1 MTFAKPALDIPAQ
14 IALLEARGLAVPDH
28 ARAAHFLR
36 YISYY
41 RLRTYWMTL
50 EAPPAPGQAHKF
62 VAGASFEDVLNLYI
76 FDRQL
81 RLLMIDA
88 IERVEVAV
96 RGVWAH
102 QMAIRY
108 GSHGYLDPGLYA
120 NPRFF
125 SRGLAA
131 FEEEFDRSRDTFIQH
146 YKRKYT
152 APKLPPVW
160 MAAEILV
167 VRAAFQN
174 GSKICARSADRQA
187 LARAFGIDERI
198 FCSFLRHLA
207 VVRNIC
213 AHHARLW
220 DRALT
225 VKMVLPK
232 YPRELAVSMNPAAPA
247 AIYNSITMLAHILAT
262 VAPGSQWKAE
272 LGALFAATPNLNMAA
287 MGFPAGW
294 RTRQGGAS
302 DERAGLS
309 GIQGEWGRVARP
321 SAVALDP

>member
-1 MTFAKPALDIPAQ
+1 MKFAKPALDIPAQ
-14 IALLEARGLAVPDH
+14 IALLEARGLTVPDH

-41 RLRTYWMTL
+41 RLRAYWMTL
-50 EAPPAPGQAHKF
+50 EAPAVQGQAHGF
-62 VAGASFEDVLNLYI
+62 VAGASFEDILNLYI

-125 SRGLAA
+125 ANGMAS
-131 FEEEFDRSRDTFIQH
+131 FEEEFDRSRDTFILH

-160 MAAEILV
+160 MAAEILSFGQLSKWIENL
-167 VRAAFQN
+167 RA
-174 GSKICARSADRQA
+174 SADRQA
-187 LARAFGIDERI
+187 LARPFGIDERI

-213 AHHARLW
+213 AHHGRLW

-232 YPRELAVSMNPAAPA
+232 YPRDLAVSMNPAAPA
-247 AIYNSITMLAHILAT
+247 AIYNSLTMLAHILAT
-262 VAPGSQWKAE
+262 VAPGSHWKSE
-272 LGALFAATPNLNMAA
+272 LGALLAATPGLNMAA
-287 MGFPAGW
+287 MGFPADW
-294 RTRQGGAS
+294 QTRPAWK
-302 DERAGLS
+302 LS
-309 GIQGEWGRVARP
+309 
-321 SAVALDP
+321 

>member
-1 MTFAKPALDIPAQ
+1 MIFAKPALDIPAQ
-14 IALLEARGLAVPDH
+14 IALLEARGLTVPDH

-41 RLRTYWMTL
+41 RLRAYWMTL
-50 EAPPAPGQAHKF
+50 EAPAAPGQAHGF
-62 VAGASFEDVLNLYI
+62 VAGSSFEDVLNLYI

-102 QMAIRY
+102 QMAKRY
-108 GSHGYLDPGLYA
+108 GSHGYLDPGLYGNA
-120 NPRFF
+120 RFF
-125 SRGLAA
+125 ANGMAS
-131 FEEEFDRSRDTFIQH
+131 FEEEFNRSREPFILH

-152 APKLPPVW
+152 VPKLPPVW
-160 MAAEILV
+160 MAAEILSFGQLSKWIENL
-167 VRAAFQN
+167 RA
-174 GSKICARSADRQA
+174 SADRQA
-187 LARAFGIDERI
+187 LARPFGIDERI

-232 YPRELAVSMNPAAPA
+232 YPRGLAASMNPAAPA
-247 AIYNSITMLAHILAT
+247 AIYNSLTMLAHILAT
-262 VAPGSQWKAE
+262 VAPGSHWKSE
-272 LGALFAATPNLNMAA
+272 LGALLVATPGLNMAA
-287 MGFPAGW
+287 MSFPADW
-294 RTRQGGAS
+294 RTRTAWN
-302 DERAGLS
+302 L
-309 GIQGEWGRVARP
+309 P
-321 SAVALDP
+321 

>member
-1 MTFAKPALDIPAQ
+1 MIFAKPALDISAQ

-50 EAPPAPGQAHKF
+50 GASATPGQAHGF

-120 NPRFF
+120 NAQFF
-125 SRGLAA
+125 ARGLTA
-131 FEEEFDRSRDTFIQH
+131 FEDQFDRSRDAFILH

-167 VRAAFQN
+167 VWAAFQMVEN
-174 GSKICARSADRQA
+174 LRAQRRSASA
-187 LARAFGIDERI
+187 G
-198 FCSFLRHLA
+198 
-207 VVRNIC
+207 
-213 AHHARLW
+213 ARLW
-220 DRALT
+220 HR
-225 VKMVLPK
+225 
-232 YPRELAVSMNPAAPA
+232 
-247 AIYNSITMLAHILAT
+247 
-262 VAPGSQWKAE
+262 
-272 LGALFAATPNLNMAA
+272 
-287 MGFPAGW
+287 
-294 RTRQGGAS
+294 
-302 DERAGLS
+302 
-309 GIQGEWGRVARP
+309 
-321 SAVALDP
+321 

>member
-1 MTFAKPALDIPAQ
+1 MIFAKPALDIPAQ

-41 RLRTYWMTL
+41 RLRAYWMTL
-50 EAPPAPGQAHKF
+50 EAPAVPGQAHGF
-62 VAGASFEDVLNLYI
+62 VAGASFEDVLILYI

-81 RLLMIDA
+81 RLLIIDA

-108 GSHGYLDPGLYA
+108 GSHGYLDPGLYGNA
-120 NPRFF
+120 QFF
-125 SRGLAA
+125 ARGLTA
-131 FEEEFDRSRDTFIQH
+131 FEDEFDRSRDTFIQH

-160 MAAEILV
+160 MAAEILSFGQLSKWIENL
-167 VRAAFQN
+167 RA
-174 GSKICARSADRQA
+174 SADRQA
-187 LARAFGIDERI
+187 LARAFRIDERI

-232 YPRELAVSMNPAAPA
+232 YPRDLAASMNPAAPA

-262 VAPGSQWKAE
+262 VAPGSHWKVE
-272 LGALFAATPNLNMAA
+272 LGVLFAATRNLKMAA

-294 RTRQGGAS
+294 RTRPVWN
-302 DERAGLS
+302 L
-309 GIQGEWGRVARP
+309 P
-321 SAVALDP
+321 